1 MTRLRSMDLPRREV
15 PPIRGRA
22 GFTLIEVM
30 VSIAIASVV
39 VVGLYS
45 LFTMQ
50 TRQFVFQDLQME
62 MHQNQRFAADVI
74 SRSVRMAGFGT
85 NGRVVGYLGS
95 DGDVDNDLPAI
106 IAYDSWS
113 GGGGTDAITVVYGDP
128 SLVMN
133 TEITTTA
140 NCETTTI
147 DFDPNMLDYSS
158 KLGEFTT
165 NEMLLCF
172 DYAAMDGMQSYLWV
186 LSGDPTGTGELPVH
200 DATAYLDYQSVCP
213 AGDNLTPAMMCSKAE
228 VLTFYIDNSDS
239 TPGPGSPSRPVLMM
253 DMDLDWPEADDIP
266 LVEDIEDLQFEYC
279 LEDADADGVLDDC
292 NDASA
297 TWVDSITEAEGDA
310 VQMVRIHLLV
320 RSSRTDPNDTY
331 SSTRPALANHAAAVS
346 DDNYY
351 RQVMTTEV
359 SVRNLRLQAAT
370 AGL

>member
-1 MTRLRSMDLPRREV
+1 MSRLPRMDSALQHGSPRR
-15 PPIRGRA
+15 PRA

-50 TRQFVFQDLQME
+50 SRQFVFQDLQME

-95 DGDVDNDLPAI
+95 SSDVDNDLPVVTS
-106 IAYDSWS
+106 YDSWS

-133 TEITTTA
+133 TEISTTT
-140 NCETTTI
+140 NCEGTAI
-147 DFDPNMLDYSS
+147 DFNPNMLDYSS

-172 DYAAMDGMQSYLWV
+172 DYAAMDGMESYLWV
-186 LSGDPTGTGELPVH
+186 LSAEPTGSGQIPVH
-200 DATAYLDYQSVCP
+200 DATSYLDYQAVCP
-213 AGDNLTPAMMCSKAE
+213 AGENISPAIMCSKAQ

-239 TPGPGSPSRPVLMM
+239 TPGPGSANRPVLMM

-279 LEDADADGVLDDC
+279 LEDADGDGALDDC
-292 NDASA
+292 TDPSAS
-297 TWVDSITEAEGDA
+297 WVDSITDAQGDD

-331 SSTRPALANHAAAVS
+331 SGTRPALANHSAAIT

-351 RQVMTTEV
+351 RQVMMTEV
-359 SVRNLRLQAAT
+359 TVRNLRLQAAT